1 MYSLL
6 VIQRDFFIK
15 GTLIKEATIIVML
28 IDQSIRKAGINKTQ
42 EQCNNKAEKQKYSS
56 QLL

>member
-1 MYSLL
+1 M
-6 VIQRDFFIK
+6 IQRDFFIK
-15 GTLIKEATIIVML
+15 GILIKETTIIAMA
-28 IDQSIRKAGINKTQ
+28 IDQSIRKVAINKTQ